1 MEDWPEHKSMDNTL
15 LPLFPYE
22 REKTAARVFST
33 LVFSTSK
40 KITTNGQEKLID
52 IQEAIEIEL
61 RKHANRTNCPKDEI
75 LNQLQSFI
83 DGCTN
88 SKISSISGCITY
100 REDRDHKTLVLKNA
114 LPEVL
119 YKKRKQDKVSVSDK
133 EIREIARLLEL
144 KTRERDRGMYGNDSL
159 LDAPYDLCKIEHANM
174 GDIRNKTAYI
184 NFSLTGGCRLRVLFF
199 ILEEIN
205 SIILIDFF
213 FKKHDER
220 ENENKEQDNFF
231 ARCRKLIDEGLK
243 NKKYIESCKE
253 YQTIL

>member
-1 MEDWPEHKSMDNTL
+1 M
-15 LPLFPYE
+15 
-22 REKTAARVFST
+22 
-33 LVFSTSK
+33 VFSTSK

-52 IQEAIEIEL
+52 IPEAIEIEL
-61 RKHANRTNCPKDEI
+61 HKHTNITNCPKDKI
-75 LNQLQSFI
+75 LDQLKSFI
-83 DGCTN
+83 KGCAK
-88 SKISSISGCITY
+88 SQISSISECITD
-100 REDRDHKTLVLKNA
+100 REERDHKTLA
-114 LPEVL
+114 LEDALHEVL
-119 YKKRKQDKVSVSDK
+119 YKKRKEDKVYVSGK
-133 EIREIARLLEL
+133 ETREIARLNELETR
-144 KTRERDRGMYGNDSL
+144 KRNRERYDDDSL
-159 LDAPYDLCKIEHANM
+159 LDEPYDLCKIEHANM
-174 GDIRNKTAYI
+174 GDIRDKTAYI